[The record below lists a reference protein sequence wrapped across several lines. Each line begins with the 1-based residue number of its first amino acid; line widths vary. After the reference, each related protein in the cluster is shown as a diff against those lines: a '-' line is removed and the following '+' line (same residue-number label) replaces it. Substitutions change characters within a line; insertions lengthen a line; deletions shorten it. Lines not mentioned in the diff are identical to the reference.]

1 VSRPFDGFST
11 EREKALLLPPELFA
25 GLLAEI
31 QDVAELKVLLTV
43 FRLVAAQKDHPREQL
58 RVVSRDML
66 RNDPHLQQ
74 GLTGLGPEM
83 TPAERLDRA
92 LERCV
97 VRGTLLHRVVQRGG
111 HAANLYLLNT
121 AANRRRAAELEQTAS
136 LPEAAPAEV
145 AAPAG
150 IFRLYEQN
158 IGLIT
163 PLLAEELTAAAEK
176 YPAGWIEEAFREA
189 VAHNRRAWRYIQ
201 RILERRE
208 RDARGQGPQT
218 IDTEDQKYTTGK
230 YAHLF
235 QRQGHSPEP
244 DLPEETDETD

>member
-1 VSRPFDGFST
+1 VTRPFDGFST
-11 EREKALLLPPELFA
+11 EREKALLLPPELFTE
-25 GLLAEI
+25 LLAEI

-43 FRLVAAQKDHPREQL
+43 FRLVATQKDRPKEQL

-83 TPAERLDRA
+83 TPIERLDRA

-111 HAANLYLLNT
+111 HAENLYLLNT
-121 AANRRRAAELEQTAS
+121 AANRRRAAELEQATS
-136 LPEAAPAEV
+136 LPEAPPAEV
-145 AAPAG
+145 AEPAG

-163 PLLAEELTAAAEK
+163 PLLAEELTAAAQK

-208 RDARGQGPQT
+208 RDARGQSSQI
-218 IDTEDQKYTTGK
+218 IDLQDEKYTTGK

-235 QRQGHSPEP
+235 RRERRSPGPLSPEV
-244 DLPEETDETD
+244 TDETD